1 VKGIKRF
8 TKNYSFNANF
18 TWSRAMDF
26 GEFGVVTN
34 HYKYTDDHG
43 PADFD
48 RATVFNISHEVIL
61 PFGPGQRWATN
72 AHGVW
77 RQVVEGWQWTGGTS
91 LLSGYP
97 FSPVLYN
104 NSSLNADMGMRPDII
119 GDPSV
124 SNPTRNGWFNPAAYA
139 VPAPYKFGNASR
151 NSLRAPGVQMYNW
164 AFFKNFKLA
173 ERANLQFRWE
183 NFNIFN
189 ITNLSHFVTN
199 GTDAGDA
206 AGKIFDIAEPMRN
219 MQFALRLNF

>member
-1 VKGIKRF
+1 
-8 TKNYSFNANF
+8 
-18 TWSRAMDF
+18 
-26 GEFGVVTN
+26 
-34 HYKYTDDHG
+34 
-43 PADFD
+43 
-48 RATVFNISHEVIL
+48 L
-61 PFGPGQRWATN
+61 PFGPGQRWANN

-77 RQVVEGWQWTGGTS
+77 RQVIEGWQWTGGTS

-104 NSSLNADMGMRPDII
+104 NSSLNSDMGMRPDIV
-119 GDPSV
+119 GDPNV
-124 SNPTRNGWFNPAAYA
+124 SNPNRNGWFNPAAYA
-139 VPAPYKFGNASR
+139 VPAPYKFGNAAR

-164 AFFKNFKLA
+164 AFFKNFKVT